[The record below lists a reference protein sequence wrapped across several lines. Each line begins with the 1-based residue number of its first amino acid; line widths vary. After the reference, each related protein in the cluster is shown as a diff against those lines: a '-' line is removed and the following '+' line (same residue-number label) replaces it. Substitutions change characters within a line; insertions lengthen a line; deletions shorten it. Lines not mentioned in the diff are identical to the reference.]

1 MKAKLSILVLTML
14 MLITV
19 NINAQTS
26 EKYADNSQKQLIS
39 ANEFYL
45 RNNLGDYSEFKT
57 ATLNIR
63 EKLLYKDLKSTVNKH
78 AGNYSLVNIHNNP
91 HPNIDPKRQV
101 YLFCSIK
108 ETKEKMHHKFL
119 IMDAE
124 TKEPISE
131 GKGTIWYYH

>member
-1 MKAKLSILVLTML
+1 MKTKLSILILTML

-19 NINAQTS
+19 NVNAQTS
-26 EKYADNSQKQLIS
+26 EKYIDNSKKQLKS
-39 ANEFYL
+39 ANEFYK

-78 AGNYSLVNIHNNP
+78 AEKYSLVNIYNNP
-91 HPNIDPKRQV
+91 NPNIDPKRQI

-108 ETKEKMHHKFL
+108 ETKEKMIHKIL
-119 IMDAE
+119 IIDAE
-124 TKEPISE
+124 TKEPIAE
-131 GKGTIWYYH
+131 GNGERWFYH

>member
-1 MKAKLSILVLTML
+1 MKTKLSILILTML

-19 NINAQTS
+19 NVNAQTS
-26 EKYADNSQKQLIS
+26 EKYTDNSKKQLIS

-63 EKLLYKDLKSTVNKH
+63 EKFLYKDLKSTVNKH
-78 AGNYSLVNIHNNP
+78 AEKYSLVNSYNNP
-91 HPNIDPKRQV
+91 HPNIDPKRQI

-108 ETKEKMHHKFL
+108 ETKENMFHKFL
-119 IMDAE
+119 IIDAE

-131 GKGTIWYYH
+131 GNGESWYYH